1 MSTAVGERYAQA
13 LIEVGEES
21 GTLTQ
26 LAEQVTLFHE
36 SYASSDELRNALSN
50 PIVSETQRDE
60 LVRAV
65 AARLGLAPL
74 ATNAIRLIA
83 KRRRLP
89 DLGDICR
96 RLASM
101 ADERTGVI
109 RAKVVTAKQLPETF
123 YSRLSEEIAQA
134 TSRSVKLERHVD
146 ASLIA
151 GVITTIGDNTIDGS
165 LRGRLQD
172 VEQRLTQA
180 G

>member
-21 GTLTQ
+21 GTLAQ
-26 LAEQVTLFHE
+26 LTEQVGRFHE
-36 SYASSDELRNALSN
+36 AYAGSAELRNALSN
-50 PIVSETQRDE
+50 PVFSESVRDE

-65 AARLGLAPL
+65 AARLGLASL
-74 ATNAIRLIA
+74 ATNAMRLIA

-89 DLGDICR
+89 NLGDITR
-96 RLASM
+96 QLAFM
-101 ADERTGVI
+101 ADQRTGVV
-109 RAKVVTAKQLPETF
+109 RAKVITAKQLPETF